1 MRKMRPT
8 KLLTAAAMFVA
19 MMAVGG
25 LTVQMTNPEP
35 GFAREANRIPALAA
49 KTTDLA
55 ASSLP
60 ASGTFAPV
68 VKSVAP
74 AVVSIT
80 AEKTVEAA
88 TQRSLPFFFGPG
100 MQPGQQAPG
109 PQKQRGSGSGVI
121 LSPDGF
127 VVTNHHLIEGAE
139 RITVHLGD
147 KREFKAELVGTDP
160 QSDIALLRI
169 PAEDLPTLALGNSE
183 SVEVGDIVLAI
194 GNPFG
199 IGQTVTMGIVGATGR
214 GGLGIERYENFIQT
228 DAAINPGN
236 SGGALVNSRG
246 ELIGIITAI
255 IARGGGGNQGVGF
268 AVPVNMAHH
277 VMTQLASSGHVSR
290 GYMGVGIQPVDQ
302 AIAEAFGVKQQGGAL
317 ITSVEPKSPAD
328 AAGLKQGDI
337 IRGLNGEAIDD
348 PRKLSLKVAEHAPG
362 SEVELAVLRD
372 GQSRTLAV
380 KLGEHPEF
388 DVPATPGE
396 KSATSSIGIS
406 VQTLTPEV
414 AEQLRVDP
422 ETHGVV
428 VARVQPGSSA
438 AEAGIERGDVI
449 EQVNR
454 KEVSTEADF
463 RNAVAGSGDKPVL
476 LLLNRRGDTRFV
488 VVAR

>member
-1 MRKMRPT
+1 MRKLHPT
-8 KLLTAAAMFVA
+8 SLLTAAAMFVA

-25 LTVQMTNPEP
+25 LTIQMTNPEP
-35 GFAREANRIPALAA
+35 GFAREADWLPALAT
-49 KTTDLA
+49 KTTDPA
-55 ASSLP
+55 NNSLP

-80 AEKTVEAA
+80 AEKTVEAPTERA
-88 TQRSLPFFFGPG
+88 LPFFFGPG
-100 MQPGQQAPG
+100 TRPG
-109 PQKQRGSGSGVI
+109 PQSPGAHKQRGAGSGVI
-121 LSPDGF
+121 LSPDGYI
-127 VVTNHHLIEGAE
+127 VTNHHVIEGAE
-139 RITVHLGD
+139 QITVHLAD
-147 KREFKAELVGTDP
+147 KREFEAELVGTDP

-169 PAEDLPTLALGNSE
+169 QAKDLQTLKLGNSG

-246 ELIGIITAI
+246 ELIGINTAI

-277 VMTQLASSGHVSR
+277 VMTQLAASGHVSR

-302 AIAEAFGVKQQGGAL
+302 DIAEAFGVEQPGGAL
-317 ITSVEPKSPAD
+317 VTSVEPKSPA
-328 AAGLKQGDI
+328 ATAGLKQGDI
-337 IRGLNGEAIDD
+337 IRELNGEAIDD

-362 SEVELAVLRD
+362 SEVQLAVLRD
-372 GQSRTLAV
+372 GKARTLAV

-388 DVPATPGE
+388 DKPDAPGVE
-396 KSATSSIGIS
+396 SAPSSIGIS

-414 AEQLRVDP
+414 AEQLRVD
-422 ETHGVV
+422 TDTRGVV
-428 VARVQPGSSA
+428 VARVELGSPA
-438 AEAGIERGDVI
+438 AEAGIERGDVL
-449 EQVNR
+449 EQINR
-454 KEVSTEADF
+454 KEVSTADEF
-463 RNAVAGSGDKPVL
+463 RDALAESGDKPVL
-476 LLLNRRGDTRFV
+476 LLLNRRGNTRFV

>member
-55 ASSLP
+55 AGSLP

-88 TQRSLPFFFGPG
+88 TQPSLPFFFGPG

-127 VVTNHHLIEGAE
+127 VVTNHHVIEGAE

-194 GNPFG
+194 WN
-199 IGQTVTMGIVGATGR
+199 R
-214 GGLGIERYENFIQT
+214 T
-228 DAAINPGN
+228 DGHDGHRWRDWPWR
-236 SGGALVNSRG
+236 SRHRAL
-246 ELIGIITAI
+246 
-255 IARGGGGNQGVGF
+255 
-268 AVPVNMAHH
+268 
-277 VMTQLASSGHVSR
+277 
-290 GYMGVGIQPVDQ
+290 
-302 AIAEAFGVKQQGGAL
+302 
-317 ITSVEPKSPAD
+317 
-328 AAGLKQGDI
+328 
-337 IRGLNGEAIDD
+337 
-348 PRKLSLKVAEHAPG
+348 
-362 SEVELAVLRD
+362 
-372 GQSRTLAV
+372 
-380 KLGEHPEF
+380 
-388 DVPATPGE
+388 
-396 KSATSSIGIS
+396 
-406 VQTLTPEV
+406 
-414 AEQLRVDP
+414 
-422 ETHGVV
+422 
-428 VARVQPGSSA
+428 
-438 AEAGIERGDVI
+438 
-449 EQVNR
+449 
-454 KEVSTEADF
+454 
-463 RNAVAGSGDKPVL
+463 
-476 LLLNRRGDTRFV
+476 
-488 VVAR
+488 

>member
-147 KREFKAELVGTDP
+147 KREFKAELVGTE
-160 QSDIALLRI
+160 R
-169 PAEDLPTLALGNSE
+169 LP
-183 SVEVGDIVLAI
+183 
-194 GNPFG
+194 
-199 IGQTVTMGIVGATGR
+199 R
-214 GGLGIERYENFIQT
+214 
-228 DAAINPGN
+228 
-236 SGGALVNSRG
+236 
-246 ELIGIITAI
+246 
-255 IARGGGGNQGVGF
+255 
-268 AVPVNMAHH
+268 
-277 VMTQLASSGHVSR
+277 TQL
-290 GYMGVGIQPVDQ
+290 GV
-302 AIAEAFGVKQQGGAL
+302 ER
-317 ITSVEPKSPAD
+317 T
-328 AAGLKQGDI
+328 
-337 IRGLNGEAIDD
+337 
-348 PRKLSLKVAEHAPG
+348 
-362 SEVELAVLRD
+362 AVL
-372 GQSRTLAV
+372 
-380 KLGEHPEF
+380 KLGSLRE
-388 DVPATPGE
+388 
-396 KSATSSIGIS
+396 SSKP
-406 VQTLTPEV
+406 LT
-414 AEQLRVDP
+414 
-422 ETHGVV
+422 T
-428 VARVQPGSSA
+428 
-438 AEAGIERGDVI
+438 
-449 EQVNR
+449 
-454 KEVSTEADF
+454 KE
-463 RNAVAGSGDKPVL
+463 
-476 LLLNRRGDTRFV
+476 NRREETV
-488 VVAR
+488 PYS